1 MEPGGKIMIVLECK
15 NISKRF
21 GGLWALKQVN
31 IQIKEKEILGIIG
44 PNGAGKTTLFNVIT
58 GFVKPDEGRVIAFG
72 KDITGKEPYEICK
85 LGIARTFQVPK
96 PFPNL
101 TVLENVAIGALIRSK
116 SVNEAVE
123 KAKEIL
129 DLVGLSHKKNV
140 YGRDLTV
147 LEMKRLELAKALATE
162 PKILL
167 LDEVMAGLKPTEVDE
182 VLQVIKS
189 IRKRG
194 ITVVMIEHV
203 MRAVQSVCERVVVLD
218 RGRVI
223 AEGTPEEVSRN
234 DEVIKSYLGREYR
247 LA

>member
-167 LDEVMAGLKPTEVDE
+167 LDEVMAGLKPAEVDE

>member
-1 MEPGGKIMIVLECK
+1 METGGKTMIVLECK

-167 LDEVMAGLKPTEVDE
+167 LDEVMAGLKPAEVDE

-194 ITVVMIEHV
+194 ITVVIIEHV

-218 RGRVI
+218 RGKVI

>member
-1 MEPGGKIMIVLECK
+1 MIVLECK

-167 LDEVMAGLKPTEVDE
+167 LDEVMAGLKPAEVDE

-194 ITVVMIEHV
+194 ITVVIIEHV

-218 RGRVI
+218 RGKVI

>member
-1 MEPGGKIMIVLECK
+1 METRGKTMIVLECK

-129 DLVGLSHKKNV
+129 DLVGLSHKKDV

-167 LDEVMAGLKPTEVDE
+167 LDEVMAGLKPAEVDE

-194 ITVVMIEHV
+194 ITVVIIEHV

-218 RGRVI
+218 RGKVI

>member
-167 LDEVMAGLKPTEVDE
+167 LDEVMAGLKPAEVDE

-194 ITVVMIEHV
+194 ITVVIIEHV